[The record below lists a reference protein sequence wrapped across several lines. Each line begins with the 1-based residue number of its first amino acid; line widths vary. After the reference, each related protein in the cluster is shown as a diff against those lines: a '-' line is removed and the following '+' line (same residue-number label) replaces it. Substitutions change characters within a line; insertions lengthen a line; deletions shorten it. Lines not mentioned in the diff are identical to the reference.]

1 MLPNANILT
10 TVNTY
15 LGNSWVDQVLRDNK
29 FFGEVLANTEKFKAG
44 VMNFPMKYQKGVASV
59 SFNGFDQLPTS
70 QQPVSV
76 NMTFYPAFV
85 ATNVALS
92 GTDLSVN
99 QTEMQT
105 IDLMKVTMQSR
116 AQDAADDVGNYFQ
129 GNGVGKDPAG
139 LGNIVD
145 DGSVAST
152 YGGLSRATY
161 TGLNATV
168 TASGGTI
175 SLLKV
180 RQLSNSIS
188 DGSVEPTFATTDYT
202 TWAYF
207 EQLLMPFQR
216 NVYDTFNGQANSSS
230 GYKGLFW
237 DGLNILRDR
246 KITTG
251 TFFLLNMNFLKFYG
265 LKYYDGQSVSL
276 ASKLIKGNIYENYDK
291 ANANKAFTWT
301 GFIKPYNQA
310 AVNGFMIM
318 GGNLIST
325 NPWRNGKLTGV
336 TGI

>member
-188 DGSVEPTFATTDYT
+188 AVPAAALSLAIVIANEPAATVVTVAFVFPPLEPLRIETNTTSSISTFELVTVNAAVASAASDVVFVVIAPESALIVTPVVRFVCCVTVAP
-202 TWAYF
+202 W
-207 EQLLMPFQR
+207 
-216 NVYDTFNGQANSSS
+216 
-230 GYKGLFW
+230 
-237 DGLNILRDR
+237 
-246 KITTG
+246 
-251 TFFLLNMNFLKFYG
+251 LKFPSFPPI
-265 LKYYDGQSVSL
+265 LV
-276 ASKLIKGNIYENYDK
+276 KG
-291 ANANKAFTWT
+291 
-301 GFIKPYNQA
+301 
-310 AVNGFMIM
+310 
-318 GGNLIST
+318 S
-325 NPWRNGKLTGV
+325 
-336 TGI
+336 